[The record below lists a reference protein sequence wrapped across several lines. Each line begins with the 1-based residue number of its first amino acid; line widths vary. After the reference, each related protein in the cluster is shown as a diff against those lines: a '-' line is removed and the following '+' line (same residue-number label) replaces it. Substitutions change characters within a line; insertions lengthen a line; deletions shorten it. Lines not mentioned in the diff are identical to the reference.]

1 MWHEISPSTVPNGPG
16 ALAGNYARANCARG
30 ALAADTFVH
39 FPASYVAFGA
49 SPFATGAGHLSA
61 NIAPRSSLDAEQWE
75 ARRNYNENAH
85 ANRRAPPGGN
95 PRCRRKREHD

>member
-49 SPFATGAGHLSA
+49 SPFAT
-61 NIAPRSSLDAEQWE
+61 APDIFQQISPPA
-75 ARRNYNENAH
+75 AR
-85 ANRRAPPGGN
+85 
-95 PRCRRKREHD
+95 